1 MKRRKMLGL
10 VLILTMAIG
19 VTGCGAQESG
29 SNGGAAVAVAPDAKP
44 ASKEPV
50 TISIY
55 QQNGDINTEEDFRK
69 LWAEPVAKKYPNITL
84 QFVVAQ
90 DKTVNG
96 IEQQILAGT
105 LPDLIYS
112 NTIDIGLYQQLDAI
126 TPLDPL
132 IKQANFDLNR
142 FSKSALDSM
151 KAYGNG
157 KGSYYGIPFDT
168 NSSALY
174 YNKDIFNKFGVAFPK
189 DGMSWDEVIALSNKF
204 SRVEG
209 GIQYAGLDVLG
220 MNNFATQWP
229 VDFADAS
236 GNAAL
241 DTPAWK
247 SAFATYVA
255 AMKVPGNITGAL
267 KDFTQGDKVA
277 MFPGYNNTLQSLV
290 ELNAKG
296 GGFDW
301 DLASYPTTKDNPGKG
316 LGYDAKVFMVSSNSK
331 HKDAA
336 MDVISVLVGDEVQSL
351 AAANGKISSVN
362 DQKYR
367 DIFIRN
373 PQLAGKNVAAIF
385 KVEQASK
392 PALDKFDEEARKA
405 VNPAAKNAL
414 TEDINTVLR
423 EANDQANQGL
433 AALKK

>member
-1 MKRRKMLGL
+1 
-10 VLILTMAIG
+10 
-19 VTGCGAQESG
+19 
-29 SNGGAAVAVAPDAKP
+29 
-44 ASKEPV
+44 
-50 TISIY
+50 
-55 QQNGDINTEEDFRK
+55 
-69 LWAEPVAKKYPNITL
+69 
-84 QFVVAQ
+84 
-90 DKTVNG
+90 
-96 IEQQILAGT
+96 

-189 DGMSWDEVIALSNKF
+189 DGMTWEEVIALSNKF
-204 SRVEG
+204 SREEG
-209 GIQYAGLDVLG
+209 GIQFAGLNVLG
-220 MNNFATQWP
+220 MNNFATQWS
-229 VDFADAS
+229 VDFADAQ
-236 GNAAL
+236 GKATL

-247 SAFATYVA
+247 SAFTTYIA

-277 MFPGYNNTLQSLV
+277 MWPGYNNTLQSMA
-290 ELNAKG
+290 ELGQKG
-296 GGFDW
+296 GAFDW
-301 DLASYPTTKDNPGKG
+301 DLVSYPAAKDNPGKG
-316 LGYDAKVFMVSSNSK
+316 LGYDAKVFMISANSK
-331 HKDAA
+331 HKDVA

-351 AAANGKISSVN
+351 AAQNSKIASVN

-367 DIFIRN
+367 TLFTQN
-373 PQLAGKNVAAIF
+373 PKLAGKNVAAIF
-385 KVEQASK
+385 KVEQAFK
-392 PALDKFDEEARKA
+392 PALDKFDEEARK
-405 VNPAAKNAL
+405 VINPAAQKAL
-414 TEDINTVLR
+414 TADINTVLR

-433 AALKK
+433 AALRN

>member
-1 MKRRKMLGL
+1 MKKCQRVFGL
-10 VLILTMAIG
+10 ILILTMA
-19 VTGCGAQESG
+19 VWVAGCGGQEGGPGGGVNAADSG
-29 SNGGAAVAVAPDAKP
+29 ASKAP
-44 ASKEPV
+44 KEPV

-55 QQNGDINTEEDFRK
+55 QQNGDMNTDEDFRTI
-69 LWAEPVAKKYPNITL
+69 WAEPVAKKYPHITL
-84 QFVVAQ
+84 QFVNAQ
-90 DKTVNG
+90 DKSVNG

-151 KAYGNG
+151 KAYGNS

-174 YNKDIFNKFGVAFPK
+174 YNKDIFNKFGVSFPK
-189 DGMSWDEVIALSNKF
+189 DGMSWEEVITLSNKF
-204 SRVEG
+204 SREEG
-209 GIQYAGLDVLG
+209 GIQFAGLNVLA
-220 MNNFATQWP
+220 MNNFATQWS
-229 VDFADAS
+229 VDFADAN
-236 GNAAL
+236 GNATL

-247 SAFATYVA
+247 GAFATYVA
-255 AMKVPGNITGAL
+255 AMKIPGNITGGL
-267 KDFTQGDKVA
+267 SNFTKGDKVA
-277 MFPGYNNTLQSLV
+277 MWPGYNNSLQALV
-290 ELNAKG
+290 VQKAKS

-301 DLASYPTTKDNPGKG
+301 DLVSYPTTKDNPGKG

-331 HKDAA
+331 HKDTA

-351 AAANGKISSVN
+351 AAASGKIPSVN

-373 PQLAGKNVAAIF
+373 PELAGKNVAAIF
-385 KVEQASK
+385 KVEQAFK

-405 VNPAAKNAL
+405 VNPAAMKAL
-414 TEDINTVLR
+414 TADINTVLR
-423 EANDQANQGL
+423 EANAEANQGL
-433 AALKK
+433 AALRK